1 MSEIKN
7 CPECNAENPIAAN
20 FCRKCRYEFPEATKG
35 GLSLKPEIRFFRIRE
50 QQYIVGSKI
59 HIEWDVDNYT
69 RIELSGEDVTLYKD
83 VELVV
88 EKAIELQLVA
98 SNDYDQTKQSIRIVP
113 YSSPVI
119 RCFSSSHSN
128 IKAGKTT
135 RLSWSV
141 DYAKTISLK
150 SPTEEVDVTL
160 MSEVEVSPTE
170 DTTYTLIAYAVDES
184 ISVLKEI
191 SIRVLQDV
199 IINDFSSDLPL
210 TLESQPVELRWDVV
224 NADKIMLYPNDID
237 VTHQT
242 SIKVF
247 PNRAM
252 TYRLVA
258 SNAISIKEQM
268 VSIGVRLLPK
278 LDVRVSDSLSR
289 LQIPNCEIDLTSI
302 TTSIK
307 ETDLDRWML
316 SPIEQEITKK
326 MWRKGL
332 WNKLKNI
339 LSSKIKLK

>member
-1 MSEIKN
+1 MSEMKK
-7 CPECNAENPIAAN
+7 CPECNAENPKAAN

-35 GLSLKPEIRFFRIRE
+35 GLSLKPEIKIFRIKE
-50 QQYIVGSKI
+50 LQYVVGTKI

-98 SNDYDQTKQSIRIVP
+98 SNDYDQTKQSIKIAP

-119 RCFSSSHSN
+119 RRFSSSHSN

-224 NADKIMLYPNDID
+224 NADKIILYPNDID

-258 SNAISIKEQM
+258 SNAISIKEQI
-268 VSIGVRLLPK
+268 VSVGVRPLPR
-278 LDVRVSDSLSR
+278 LDVKVSDSLSR
-289 LQIPNCEIDLTSI
+289 LQIPNCEIDLTPLI
-302 TTSIK
+302 TSIK
-307 ETDLDRWML
+307 ETDLDRWMM
-316 SPIEQEITKK
+316 SPTDQNIIKK
-326 MWRKGL
+326 MWGKGL
-332 WNKLKNI
+332 WNKLKKI
-339 LSSKIKLK
+339 LSPKIKLQ

>member
-1 MSEIKN
+1 MNEMKK
-7 CPECNAENPIAAN
+7 CPECNAENPKAAN
-20 FCRKCRYEFPEATKG
+20 FCRKCRYEFPEATKE
-35 GLSLKPEIRFFRIRE
+35 GLSLKPEIKIFRIKE
-50 QQYIVGSKI
+50 LQYVVGSKI

-98 SNDYDQTKQSIRIVP
+98 SNDYDQTKQSIKIVP

-119 RCFSSSHSN
+119 RRFSSSHSN
-128 IKAGKTT
+128 IKAGKTI

-141 DYAKTISLK
+141 DNAKTITLK
-150 SPTEEVDVTL
+150 SPTEEVDITLISELEVT
-160 MSEVEVSPTE
+160 PTE
-170 DTTYTLIAYAVDES
+170 DITYTLIAYAIDES
-184 ISVLKEI
+184 ISVLKGI

-199 IINDFSSDLPL
+199 IINDFSSDLPQ
-210 TLESQPVELRWDVV
+210 TLESQPVELRWSVA

-237 VTHQT
+237 VTQQT

-258 SNAISIKEQM
+258 SNAISIKEEM
-268 VSIGVRLLPK
+268 VSVGVRPLPR
-278 LDVRVSDSLSR
+278 LDVKVSDSLSR
-289 LQIPNCEIDLTSI
+289 LQIPNCEIDLTPL
-302 TTSIK
+302 TASIK

-316 SPIEQEITKK
+316 SPTKQDITKK
-326 MWRKGL
+326 IWGKEL
-332 WNKLKNI
+332 WNRLKEI
-339 LSSKIKLK
+339 LSPKIKLQ

>member
-1 MSEIKN
+1 MNEMKK
-7 CPECNAENPIAAN
+7 CPECNAENPKAAN
-20 FCRKCRYEFPEATKG
+20 FCRKCRYEFPEATKE
-35 GLSLKPEIRFFRIRE
+35 GLSLKPEIKIFRIKE
-50 QQYIVGSKI
+50 LQYVVGTKI

-98 SNDYDQTKQSIRIVP
+98 SNDYDQTKQSIKIAP

-119 RCFSSSHSN
+119 RRFSSSHSN

-224 NADKIMLYPNDID
+224 NADKIILYPNDID

-258 SNAISIKEQM
+258 SNAISIKEQI
-268 VSIGVRLLPK
+268 VSVGVRPLPR
-278 LDVRVSDSLSR
+278 LDVKVSDSLSR
-289 LQIPNCEIDLTSI
+289 LQIPNCEIDLTPLI
-302 TTSIK
+302 TSIK
-307 ETDLDRWML
+307 ETDLDRWMM
-316 SPIEQEITKK
+316 SPTDQNIIKK
-326 MWRKGL
+326 MWGKGL
-332 WNKLKNI
+332 WNKLKKI
-339 LSSKIKLK
+339 LSPKIKLQ

>member
-1 MSEIKN
+1 MNEMKK
-7 CPECNAENPIAAN
+7 CPECNAENPKAAN
-20 FCRKCRYEFPEATKG
+20 FCRKCRYEFPEATKE
-35 GLSLKPEIRFFRIRE
+35 GLSLKPEIKIFRIKE
-50 QQYIVGSKI
+50 LQYVVGTKI
-59 HIEWDVDNYT
+59 HIEWDADNYT

-98 SNDYDQTKQSIRIVP
+98 SNDYDQTKQSIKIVP

-119 RCFSSSHSN
+119 RRFSSSHSN

-199 IINDFSSDLPL
+199 IINNFSSDLPL

-316 SPIEQEITKK
+316 SPTKQEITKK

-339 LSSKIKLK
+339 LSPKIKLK

>member
-150 SPTEEVDVTL
+150 SSTEEVDVTL

-316 SPIEQEITKK
+316 SPTKQEITKK

-339 LSSKIKLK
+339 LSPKIKLK